1 MNQQSTSTRF
11 KGVCFIVIGITIAF
25 FGVVLD
31 AYLRAR
37 HYANIPPRGPGGPIL
52 LGTGGL
58 LFFFP
63 LGVMLLILGIFLV
76 VHSYKQWPR
85 VQELLDR

>member
-11 KGVCFIVIGITIAF
+11 KGVCIIVLCITIAF

-31 AYLRAR
+31 AYLWAQ
-37 HYANIPPRGPGGPIL
+37 HYASMAGPGPRAIL
-52 LGTGGL
+52 IGTAGL
-58 LFFFP
+58 FFFFP
-63 LGVMLLILGIFLV
+63 LGVMLLIVGILLV